1 MNVLCP
7 RRERVWLGFLGDAN
21 TLLAGLRVHIYID
34 FLHQSTYYTDRL
46 AEREAQTL
54 DRHCFAEQQSILAYL
69 APLYSNLSIP
79 AQHNAMFHM
88 CPVCVSL
95 INIYRYTPH
104 VYILCVCVVL
114 PYSCSLGLYWKKI
127 SVCGVE
133 RLSFTRAA
141 CASVMWTNKLLGKT
155 ANASGNTLVIIHL
168 MCIKAYL
175 LCAGWV
181 ADKKAQCVLQRWK

>member
-1 MNVLCP
+1 MC
-7 RRERVWLGFLGDAN
+7 
-21 TLLAGLRVHIYID
+21 GLDSLVMQILYWPGYAYIYID

-95 INIYRYTPH
+95 INIYIYIGVRRM
-104 VYILCVCVVL
+104 YILCVCVVL
-114 PYSCSLGLYWKKI
+114 PYSCSLGLY
-127 SVCGVE
+127 
-133 RLSFTRAA
+133 
-141 CASVMWTNKLLGKT
+141 
-155 ANASGNTLVIIHL
+155 
-168 MCIKAYL
+168 
-175 LCAGWV
+175 
-181 ADKKAQCVLQRWK
+181 